1 MKNSIIKKQ
10 LLLFLFVLTINLTNA
25 QVKPSQAL
33 KAWDNMAAMVIG
45 TAEAMLANYYAFK
58 PTKELRSFTDQ
69 IGHTAGANY
78 LFASVVKLTAPKP
91 PPMSGKKDK
100 ANVLKDLK
108 ASFEFIK
115 SGMKK
120 LTQQDLNEE
129 IKFFGS
135 TMSRL
140 QAILIM
146 TSHLQREHGK
156 TTIYTRLKNI
166 APAKSGGW

>member
-10 LLLFLFVLTINLTNA
+10 SLLFLFVLAVNLTFA

-33 KAWDNMAAMVIG
+33 KAWDNMSAMVIG
-45 TAEAMLANYYAFK
+45 TAEAMPANYYSFK
-58 PTKELRSFTDQ
+58 PTKELRSFADQ
-69 IGHTAGANY
+69 IGHTSGANY

-91 PPMSGKKDK
+91 SPISGKKDK
-100 ANVLKDLK
+100 TNVVKDLK

>member
-1 MKNSIIKKQ
+1 MRNSITKKR
-10 LLLFLFVLTINLTNA
+10 LALFLFMLMTGLTYA
-25 QVKPSQAL
+25 QVKPSQVL

-45 TAEAMLANYYAFK
+45 TAEAMPATNYAFK
-58 PTKELRSFTDQ
+58 PTKELRSFADQ

-91 PPMSGKKDK
+91 SPMSGKKDK
-100 ANVLKDLK
+100 NNVVKDLK
-108 ASFEFIK
+108 ASFTFIK
-115 SGMKK
+115 SGIEK
-120 LTQQDLNEE
+120 LSQKDLNEE
-129 IKFFGS
+129 IDFFGS
-135 TMSRL
+135 KMPRL

>member
-1 MKNSIIKKQ
+1 MKNSTLKKQ
-10 LLLFLFVLTINLTNA
+10 LVLFFFALMTSMSYA
-25 QVKPSQAL
+25 QVKPAQVL
-33 KAWDNMAAMVIG
+33 KAWDNMATMVIG
-45 TAEAMLANYYAFK
+45 TAEAMPATNYAFK
-58 PTKELRSFTDQ
+58 PTKELRSFADQ

-91 PPMSGKKDK
+91 SPMSGKKDK
-100 ANVLKDLK
+100 SNVVKDLK

-115 SGMKK
+115 SGIKK

-129 IKFFGS
+129 IDFFGS
-135 TMSRL
+135 KMSRL

>member
-1 MKNSIIKKQ
+1 MKKIFLKNQSFIFLLVLSANMTFAQIKPAQ
-10 LLLFLFVLTINLTNA
+10 L
-25 QVKPSQAL
+25 L
-33 KAWDNMAAMVIG
+33 KAWDNMATMVIG
-45 TAEAMLANYYAFK
+45 TAEAMPADHYMFK
-58 PTKELRSFTDQ
+58 PTKELRNFADQ

-91 PPMSGKKDK
+91 SPMSGKKDK
-100 ANVLKDLK
+100 ENMVKDLK
-108 ASFEFIK
+108 ASFKFIT

-129 IKFFGS
+129 IDFFGS
-135 TMSRL
+135 KMSRL

-156 TTIYTRLKNI
+156 TTIYTRLKNV
-166 APAKSGGW
+166 APARSGGW